1 MLDRLLGVDEQ
12 SLAYDLSRAHSADVF
27 FIKVRACMWVIISTV
42 AFFLIGN
49 IMGAMGIDLL
59 GMAIDALKDAIGCD

>member
-27 FIKVRACMWVIISTV
+27 FLKLRAYTWGIILTV
-42 AFFLIGN
+42 SFFLIGN
-49 IMGAMGIDLL
+49 IMGALGVDIIGYGIDS
-59 GMAIDALKDAIGCD
+59 LKGVIGWD

>member
-1 MLDRLLGVDEQ
+1 LLDRLFGVDEQ

-27 FIKVRACMWVIISTV
+27 FLKIRAWAWGTISTV

-49 IMGAMGIDLL
+49 IMGALGIDLI
-59 GMAIDALKDAIGCD
+59 GGAINALKDVLGWN

>member
-1 MLDRLLGVDEQ
+1 LIDRLLGVDEQ

-27 FIKVRACMWVIISTV
+27 FIKVRAWMWGTISTV

-49 IMGAMGIDLL
+49 ILGSFGVDLL
-59 GMAIDALKDAIGCD
+59 GSALDSIKEGLGMN

>member
-27 FIKVRACMWVIISTV
+27 FIKVRFWIWGITSAV
-42 AFFLIGN
+42 ATFLIGN
-49 IMGAMGIDLL
+49 IMGAMGVDLL
-59 GMAIDALKDAIGCD
+59 GMAIDWIKEAIAWD